1 MKRGFTLIE
10 TVMVIAIIGV
20 LSASGAFILV
30 NILQQTIF
38 MPNQLNMNMVAAQA
52 LDTMIEGEA
61 VARGLRFSKS
71 ISSVGAD
78 QVVFNNQDDQS
89 ISYRLDTGTA
99 KLYRSVDGGAEALIP
114 YYAGTGINLS
124 GAGGQLFSYYDSAEA
139 STSTP
144 ADVRRVKINLV
155 AMTGSG
161 SYSDLEGKSEQAS
174 SVAVH
179 KFE

>member
-1 MKRGFTLIE
+1 MKRGFTLVE
-10 TVMVIAIIGV
+10 AVMAIAIIAI
-20 LSASGAFILV
+20 LSVSGAFILV

-38 MPNQLNMNMVAAQA
+38 MPNQLNMNMVDAQA
-52 LDTMIEGEA
+52 LDTMIEGDDS
-61 VARGLRFSKS
+61 ARGLRFAKAITSAG
-71 ISSVGAD
+71 VN

-99 KLYRSVDGGAEALIP
+99 KLYRSVDGGAEELIP

-124 GAGGQLFSYYDSAEA
+124 GAGGQLFTYYDSGETL
-139 STSTP
+139 TSTP
-144 ADVRRVKINLV
+144 ADVRRIKINLI